1 MKKLIIITLTAL
13 GMLACSD
20 KNAPSNP
27 NAKCGALQGK
37 FSVSASN
44 QVQFSQGNLQY
55 QANTDTWRFA
65 EHQYDMIGEDNTYI
79 SSSYVGW
86 IDLFGW
92 GTGNNPT
99 IVSTDKNDY
108 TYFVDW
114 GVNKISNGG
123 NKDYVW
129 RTLTNDEWLYIFH
142 ERTNAKELFGFGTV
156 NGVEGIIVLPD
167 NWSIPDGMYFRPT
180 PLTWDVNSY
189 IPSVT
194 AYWDGTKWQ
203 AKTVGDNFDNNIFS
217 QNEWSIM
224 ESAGAVFLPAAHYRF
239 GVEYDRYGG
248 GTTGSYWSSKPKG
261 ENAYALH
268 FESGHLYPQLGS
280 YRFQGVSVRLVR

>member
-1 MKKLIIITLTAL
+1 MKKLIIFALTTL

-27 NAKCGALQGK
+27 NAKNGALQGK
-37 FSVSASN
+37 FSVSASI

-55 QANTDTWRFA
+55 QASTNTWRFA

-99 IVSTDKNDY
+99 NVNIDKNDY
-108 TYFVDW
+108 TYFINW
-114 GVNKISNGG
+114 GTNKISNGG
-123 NKDYVW
+123 HAANVW
-129 RTLTNDEWLYIFH
+129 RTLTNEEWGYLFH
-142 ERTNAKELFGFGTV
+142 ERGNAKELFGFGTI
-156 NGVEGIIVLPD
+156 NGIAGLIVLPD
-167 NWSIPDGMYFRPT
+167 TWSTPEGLYFKPT
-180 PLTWDVNSY
+180 PLAWDVNSY

-194 AYWDGTKWQ
+194 AYWDGNTWQ
-203 AKTVGDNFDNNIFS
+203 TKTVGDNFDLNLYS
-217 QNEWSIM
+217 LDEWYKM
-224 ESAGAVFLPAAHYRF
+224 EAAGAVFLPAAHYRF

-248 GTTGSYWSSKPKG
+248 GSTGTYWSSKPKG
-261 ENAYALH
+261 DNAYALH
-268 FESGHLYPQLGS
+268 FEAGHLYPQLGA
-280 YRFQGVSVRLVR
+280 YRFEGVSVRLVQ